1 MSLVVSRYV
10 HFRKAFGQSAR
21 RIRAIHKADFCERLC
36 MPVYIGRNLPG
47 EAGHRL
53 SRLGFFIGKL
63 GLLVTT

>member
-1 MSLVVSRYV
+1 
-10 HFRKAFGQSAR
+10 
-21 RIRAIHKADFCERLC
+21 